1 LQTTKSFNMKK
12 LTFKLASGIIVLAL
26 AIGGCGL
33 KKMQKKYSTVKY
45 ETKPEVLE
53 THGGKINVSVKG
65 AFPAK
70 YFIKKATI
78 EFTPVLK
85 WNDGSYTCKSITL
98 AGEKI
103 QGGTVIKYKEGG
115 SFEWSDVIPYKPE
128 MNASELVVN
137 AVAKKGKK
145 SVALGEV
152 KLADGVIYTS
162 ERVGKDEDVF
172 LADHGYQKEVII
184 TEKASVYFDY
194 NSSNLSMTQKLNK
207 LEANQALRK
216 KVEDF
221 LAKNWKI
228 KSIDIPAW
236 ASPEGEEAYNA
247 DLSKKRAEAA
257 QKYIESYI
265 KDLDTKI
272 AKSLKKKYNEVK
284 RAYTINAE
292 AKGEDFDGFMKEIE
306 KSNLKDK
313 QAIINVIRS
322 QPDKARR
329 EQEIKNMSVVYAEVE
344 AILEPLRRAEI
355 TVNCYEPKFTDEK
368 IAQLATTHPDSLK
381 PEELLYAATLTEDL
395 NAKLNIY
402 KSGTKIYADN
412 WKFWN
417 NAGYI
422 LLNQKNLQEATT
434 YIEKANAL
442 SPNNPVVLGNMG
454 VIASWNKQFDK
465 AKEYY
470 EKAQSGVNVN
480 YNLGILKIREGD
492 YNGAMSLFGSTTC
505 RYNIGLVQTLLGK
518 YNDAVNTLNCVKP
531 QTAEVYYLLAVVGA
545 RSNNTTLMY
554 DNLKKAIEKD
564 PSLKAVAKEDR
575 EFLKYFNAT
584 DFQNIVK

>member
-1 LQTTKSFNMKK
+1 MKK
-12 LTFKLASGIIVLAL
+12 YFLRLGVMVLTLSFIVA
-26 AIGGCGL
+26 GCGL
-33 KKMQKKYSTVKY
+33 KKMQKKYNTVKY

-70 YFIKKATI
+70 YFNKKATV

-85 WNDGSYTCKSITL
+85 WNGGSHTCKSITL
-98 AGEKI
+98 AGEKVK
-103 QGGTVIKYKEGG
+103 GGSGTIIKYKEG
-115 SFEWSDVIPYKPE
+115 STFEWTDVIPYKPE

-162 ERVGKDEDVF
+162 ERVGQDEDVF
-172 LADHGYQKEVII
+172 LADHGYKKEVII
-184 TEKASVYFDY
+184 TEKSVLYFDY
-194 NSSNLSMTQKLNK
+194 NSSNLSINQKLNK
-207 LEANQALRK
+207 LAENQTIRK
-216 KVEDF
+216 KAEDF
-221 LAKNWKI
+221 IAKGWKI
-228 KSIDIPAW
+228 KSIDIQAW

-247 DLSKKRAEAA
+247 DLSKKRGEEAR
-257 QKYIESYI
+257 KYIENYI

-272 AKSLKKKYNEVK
+272 AKEQKKKYEEVK
-284 RAYTINAE
+284 RPYTLNVE
-292 AKGEDFDGFMKEIE
+292 AKGEDFDGFMKQIE

-313 QAIINVIRS
+313 QAIINVIKS

-329 EQEIKNMSVVYAEVE
+329 EQEIKNMAIVYAEVE

-355 TVNCYEPKFTDEK
+355 SINCYEPKYSDDK
-368 IAQLATTHPDSLK
+368 LAQLAVTNPDSLK

-395 NAKLNIY
+395 NTKLSIY
-402 KSGTKIYADN
+402 KAGTKIYADN

-417 NAGYI
+417 NAGYV
-422 LLNQKNLQEATT
+422 LLKQQNLKEATPF
-434 YIEKANAL
+434 IEKANAL
-442 SPNNPVVLGNMG
+442 SPNNPIVTANMG
-454 VIASWNKQFDK
+454 VIASWNKQYDQ
-465 AKEYY
+465 AKSLY

-480 YNLGILKIREGD
+480 YNLGVLKIREGD
-492 YNGAMSLFGSTTC
+492 YNAAMNLFGTTTC

-518 YNDAVNTLNCVKP
+518 YSEATNTFNCVKP
-531 QTAEVYYLLAVVGA
+531 QSAEVYYLLAVVGA
-545 RSNNTTLMY
+545 RTNNTTMLY
-554 DNLKKAIEKD
+554 DNLRKAIEMK
-564 PSLKAVAKEDR
+564 PAFKAEAKEDR
-575 EFLKYFNAT
+575 EFLKYFNTT

>member
-1 LQTTKSFNMKK
+1 MKK
-12 LTFKLASGIIVLAL
+12 YFLRLGVAIITLSFIA
-26 AIGGCGL
+26 AGCGL
-33 KKMQKKYSTVKY
+33 KKMQKKYHTVKY
-45 ETKPEVLE
+45 ETKPQVLE

-70 YFIKKATI
+70 YFNKKATV

-85 WNDGSYTCKSITL
+85 WNGGSHTCKSIIL
-98 AGEKI
+98 AGEKVK
-103 QGGTVIKYKEGG
+103 GGSGTIIKYKEG
-115 SFEWSDVIPYKPE
+115 STFEWTDVIPYKPE

-145 SVALGEV
+145 TVALGEV

-172 LADHGYQKEVII
+172 LADHGYKKEVII
-184 TEKASVYFDY
+184 SEKSVLYFDY
-194 NSSNLSMTQKLNK
+194 NSSNLSMNQKLNK
-207 LEANQALRK
+207 LAENQAIRK
-216 KVEDF
+216 KAEDF
-221 LAKNWKI
+221 IAKGWKI
-228 KSIDIPAW
+228 KSIDIQAW
-236 ASPEGEEAYNA
+236 ASPEGEESYNA
-247 DLSKKRAEAA
+247 DLSKKRGDEAK
-257 QKYIESYI
+257 KYIENYI

-272 AKSLKKKYNEVK
+272 AKQQKKKYEEVK
-284 RAYTINAE
+284 RPYVINTD
-292 AKGEDFDGFMKEIE
+292 AKGEDFDGFMKQIE
-306 KSNLKDK
+306 KSNIKDK

-329 EQEIKNMSVVYAEVE
+329 EQEIKNMAIVYAEVE

-355 TVNCYEPKFTDEK
+355 SINCYEPKYTDEK
-368 IAQLATTHPDSLK
+368 IAQLALTNPDSLK
-381 PEELLYAATLTEDL
+381 PEELLYAATLTDDL
-395 NAKLNIY
+395 NKKLTIY
-402 KSGTKIYADN
+402 KTGTKIYADN

-422 LLNQKNLQEATT
+422 LLKQQNLKEATPF
-434 YIEKANAL
+434 IEKANAL
-442 SPNNPVVLGNMG
+442 SPNNPIVTANMG
-454 VIASWNKQFDK
+454 VIASWNKQYDQ
-465 AKEYY
+465 AKSLY

-492 YNGAMSLFGSTTC
+492 YNAAMNLFGTTTC

-518 YNDAVNTLNCVKP
+518 YSEATNTFNCVKP

-545 RSNNTTLMY
+545 RTNNTTMLY
-554 DNLKKAIEKD
+554 DNLKKAIEKN
-564 PSLKAVAKEDR
+564 PALKAEAKEDR
-575 EFLKYFNAT
+575 EFIKYFNTT

>member
-1 LQTTKSFNMKK
+1 
-12 LTFKLASGIIVLAL
+12 
-26 AIGGCGL
+26 
-33 KKMQKKYSTVKY
+33 
-45 ETKPEVLE
+45 
-53 THGGKINVSVKG
+53 
-65 AFPAK
+65 
-70 YFIKKATI
+70 
-78 EFTPVLK
+78 
-85 WNDGSYTCKSITL
+85 
-98 AGEKI
+98 
-103 QGGTVIKYKEGG
+103 
-115 SFEWSDVIPYKPE
+115 

-442 SPNNPVVLGNMG
+442 SPNNPVVLSNMG